1 MECAS
6 GYQIAVGNLDLQP
19 FTITHPENAFGSQRL
34 WRLIL
39 ASFVFKVPSPISS
52 SMPWDS
58 NVDGMQIIG
67 RIGPTEAALAV
78 EGEGSKKRGDL

>member
-1 MECAS
+1 M
-6 GYQIAVGNLDLQP
+6 GYIIAVGNLDLQL
-19 FTITHPENAFGSQRL
+19 FAATHPENAFGSEIL
-34 WRLIL
+34 WCLIL

-67 RIGPTEAALAV
+67 RIGPADACV
-78 EGEGSKKRGDL
+78 GC